1 MNSKILSRHVSGFL
15 VAKQSAPNN
24 NKNNNNSNNCSA
36 TSTSENCGKIKTNK
50 TKSHTRGHKANA
62 SQDSQVPQI
71 DRQGKEACVL
81 ERERACKLRINLSV
95 KASKQRRSGFD
106 LMFRFA
112 AG

>member
-24 NKNNNNSNNCSA
+24 NKNNNNCSA

-71 DRQGKEACVL
+71 DRQGKEECVL
-81 ERERACKLRINLSV
+81 ERESV
-95 KASKQRRSGFD
+95 
-106 LMFRFA
+106 
-112 AG
+112 

>member
-24 NKNNNNSNNCSA
+24 NNCSA

-62 SQDSQVPQI
+62 SQDSQVPEI
-71 DRQGKEACVL
+71 DRQGREECV
-81 ERERACKLRINLSV
+81 CV
-95 KASKQRRSGFD
+95 C
-106 LMFRFA
+106 
-112 AG
+112 